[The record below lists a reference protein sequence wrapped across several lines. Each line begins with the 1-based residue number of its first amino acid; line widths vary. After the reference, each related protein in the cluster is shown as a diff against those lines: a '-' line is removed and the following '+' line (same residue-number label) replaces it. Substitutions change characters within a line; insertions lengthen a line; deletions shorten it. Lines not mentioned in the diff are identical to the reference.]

1 MSYRSIAESEIPV
14 VAGIQARAFR
24 GEAARYEESYGGGGR
39 MGWRELRLFDDDA
52 GRPVAALSLL
62 SRRMSLNG
70 GELEAG
76 LVASVAVP
84 PEQRRRGYGRRMMQ
98 GLLEELHDQRT
109 PISLLFPFSTAWYRS
124 LGYGV
129 ANYNWHL
136 DLPIRLIP
144 DSPERLMVRRAT
156 AEDGPAIRACYEAA
170 RRVPNNNGW
179 LARGDWE
186 WQKRLWEKQDL
197 EWLSFE
203 TDGEVEGYLV
213 YTLTWG
219 QSEAFTEVKEWVW
232 TSPRAWRGLAGAL
245 GSLGDQARTVVYNA
259 VRHDPLLHALS
270 EPYDWNRPPVA
281 FVFFQA
287 AKLVSGF
294 MLRVVHLQEALT
306 QRRYPAHISA
316 EIHLE
321 IDDPQLPDN
330 CLPLF
335 LSIQDG
341 RCEVQRDS
349 GIRNTQNAIR
359 STQHAIRTNIT
370 TFSELY
376 AGVLSAEQ
384 ARTMG
389 RLEGDDAACAALSAA
404 FAAAPLTM
412 WPADWF

>member
-1 MSYRSIAESEIPV
+1 MPYRSIVESEIPV

-24 GEAARYEESYGGGGR
+24 GEAARYVESYGGGGR
-39 MGWRELRLFDDDA
+39 MDWRELRLFDDDA

-70 GELEAG
+70 GELDAG

-84 PEQRRRGYGRRMMQ
+84 PEHRRRGYGRRMMQ
-98 GLLEELHDQRT
+98 GLLEELHGQRT
-109 PISLLFPFSTAWYRS
+109 PVSLLFPFSTAWYRG

-136 DLPIRLIP
+136 DLPIRLMP
-144 DSPERLMVRRAT
+144 DFAERLAVRRAT
-156 AEDGPAIRACYEAA
+156 AEDGPAIRVCYEAA
-170 RRVPNNNGW
+170 RRIPDNNGW

-186 WQKRLWEKQDL
+186 WQKRLREKQDL
-197 EWLSFE
+197 EWLLFE
-203 TDGEVEGYLV
+203 ADGEVEGYLV

-232 TSPRAWRGLAGAL
+232 TSSRAWQGLAGAL
-245 GSLGDQARTVVYNA
+245 GSLGDQARTVVYNTA
-259 VRHDPLLHALS
+259 RHDPLLHALS

-294 MLRVVHLQEALT
+294 MLRVVHLQEALSK
-306 QRRYPAHISA
+306 RRYPAHVNA
-316 EIHLE
+316 DFWLE
-321 IDDPQLPDN
+321 INDPQLAAN
-330 CLPLF
+330 CQPVHF
-335 LSIQDG
+335 AVREGNGNVAPASA
-341 RCEVQRDS
+341 
-349 GIRNTQNAIR
+349 IRNSQY
-359 STQHAIRTNIT
+359 AIRTNIS

-376 AGVLSAEQ
+376 AGLLSAQQ

-404 FAAAPLTM
+404 FAAAPLHM